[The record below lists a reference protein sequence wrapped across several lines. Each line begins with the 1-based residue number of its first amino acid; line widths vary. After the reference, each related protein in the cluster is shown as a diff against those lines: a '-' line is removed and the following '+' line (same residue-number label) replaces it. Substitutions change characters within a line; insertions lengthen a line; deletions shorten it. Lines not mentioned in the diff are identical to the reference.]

1 MLDEMKEKF
10 EDSFTDEEKIQIFNL
25 IFSGYYS
32 LSYIRFL
39 AQKKAGRDLGLDVKE
54 PQNLLPP
61 EGEGADYDDYLDA
74 ILQQP
79 NKNSILE
86 NPNRPEVETDEK
98 EQEEKEEI
106 NEDTKIETPVVDEE
120 SNTEEEKDVSEVND
134 EEVQESIS
142 DSPISSSP
150 IEGSM
155 LSGELPGAM
164 GPDSSLGDEESEEDD
179 DDTTPEGLQPTRVDD
194 DAVNNI
200 TTQEVEDGEDIKEEK
215 VEEKEPL
222 SPTIDNDDKT
232 EEASAEE
239 EDEEKD
245 VITFGFGDS
254 QAGEAHAPTVEVIQ
268 EDMRPKK
275 EEVGP
280 QIKFVAPDEVQNQE
294 QNQEQELSNETVV
307 LPTAD
312 SSTIDNTVV
321 SSPVVES
328 PISQPSQEVPTI
340 TLDQLQNPQGQA
352 NPVQ

>member
-61 EGEGADYDDYLDA
+61 EGEGADYDEYLDA

-79 NKNSILE
+79 NRSSILE
-86 NPNRPEVETDEK
+86 NPNKPEIESKSSDS
-98 EQEEKEEI
+98 EEK
-106 NEDTKIETPVVDEE
+106 NNDVQIETPTVEVP
-120 SNTEEEKDVSEVND
+120 EEEEVSTVSN
-134 EEVQESIS
+134 EEVQDSIS

-150 IEGSM
+150 LQESM
-155 LSGELPGAM
+155 LSSDLPGAM
-164 GPDSSLGDEESEEDD
+164 GPDSSLGSENDEGKDN
-179 DDTTPEGLQPTRVDD
+179 TPEGFEPTRVDD
-194 DAVNNI
+194 EAVNDVVAQDNLS
-200 TTQEVEDGEDIKEEK
+200 EGEDIKEEA

-222 SPTIDNDDKT
+222 SPTIENDENSEQEETKEDKK
-232 EEASAEE
+232 
-239 EDEEKD
+239 DESD

-275 EEVGP
+275 EEAASE
-280 QIKFVAPDEVQNQE
+280 IKFVAPSEVQNQE
-294 QNQEQELSNETVV
+294 ENQTSEQPSTGPQELSTETVV
-307 LPTAD
+307 VPSADTSVVTPPTPDTTTANPNP
-312 SSTIDNTVV
+312 T
-321 SSPVVES
+321 P
-328 PISQPSQEVPTI
+328 EVPTI
-340 TLDQLQNPQGQA
+340 TLDQLQNPQ
-352 NPVQ
+352 VQQSPTQ